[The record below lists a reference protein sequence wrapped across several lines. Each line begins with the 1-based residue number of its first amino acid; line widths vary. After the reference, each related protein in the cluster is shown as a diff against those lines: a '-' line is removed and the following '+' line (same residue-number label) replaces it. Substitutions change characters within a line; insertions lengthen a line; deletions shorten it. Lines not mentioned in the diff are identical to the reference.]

1 MFVPLLLHWLTFFLL
16 PSWCPSPIFHFPLPI
31 PCILV
36 FSSQPSPHQHVL
48 TLYFPGFSPFMR
60 LVFLTLSICIF
71 WIVILY
77 QLHQDSLLLCRF
89 LPYLIVSSAVWKRP
103 SSSLVPKQIKSY
115 SESPFL
121 RVCIL
126 QGTTSVFFQL
136 SGFTLKFFTHLE
148 LLLCRVIE
156 TDLVS
161 FFHLWTSVSHHPL
174 LKMFSLL
181 LLQCVFLESCQIL
194 GSYKYVVL
202 WLGFI
207 CLLLHWST
215 CLFVC
220 CAMLFSVLWLC
231 DIICTWLL
239 GVDCTISSCHS
250 SACYSSFAPDCW
262 VNEST
267 QTLRY
272 SQW

>member
-1 MFVPLLLHWLTFFLL
+1 MCSLYTFLGLILLWDWFSWLF
-16 PSWCPSPIFHFPLPI
+16 
-31 PCILV
+31 
-36 FSSQPSPHQHVL
+36 
-48 TLYFPGFSPFMR
+48 
-60 LVFLTLSICIF
+60 SICIF

-77 QLHQDSLLLCRF
+77 QLHTKILSCYAGFFLTWLFPVLCGRDPVRHLF
-89 LPYLIVSSAVWKRP
+89 LSKLNPIQKVLSCECVSCRVLP
-103 SSSLVPKQIKSY
+103 LFSSSCQV
-115 SESPFL
+115 L
-121 RVCIL
+121 RW
-126 QGTTSVFFQL
+126 S
-136 SGFTLKFFTHLE
+136 FFTHLE
-148 LLLCRVIE
+148 LLLCRVVE

>member
-1 MFVPLLLHWLTFFLL
+1 MFVPLLLHWLTFLPLVGAPPQYSISHFLS
-16 PSWCPSPIFHFPLPI
+16 PVSWCSPLNLLHTNMCSLYTFLG
-31 PCILV
+31 LV
-36 FSSQPSPHQHVL
+36 L
-48 TLYFPGFSPFMR
+48 LWD
-60 LVFLTLSICIF
+60 CIF

-77 QLHQDSLLLCRF
+77 QLHQDSLLLCWF

-103 SSSLVPKQIKSY
+103 SLSLVPKQIESY

-136 SGFTLKFFTHLE
+136 SGFTLKCFTHLE

-174 LKMFSLL
+174 LKMFS

>member
-60 LVFLTLSICIF
+60 LVFLTLQYLY
-71 WIVILY
+71 ILNSNP
-77 QLHQDSLLLCRF
+77 LSATPRFSPVMPVSSLLDCF
-89 LPYLIVSSAVWKRP
+89 QCCVEEAEF
-103 SSSLVPKQIKSY
+103 SLVPKQIESY

-136 SGFTLKFFTHLE
+136 SGFTLKCFTHLE

-250 SACYSSFAPDCW
+250 FACYSSFAPDCW